1 MTTSQILNELHFKIK
16 SFLGTDKTEE
26 MLSREKQLPHLVPKG
41 KTGVGS
47 KQRLAQETVL
57 RNASYNTQFQ
67 QEAETQQQ
75 ASVLQANVTI
85 QGKWRRNASPAN
97 HIKTPHAGWW
107 TTRAS
112 EVLSTHK
119 PLPSA
124 WQTDTAWGSH
134 YAKQIFQSS
143 FTDNKLY
150 RDVKGPVAHRAS
162 HLIK

>member
-47 KQRLAQETVL
+47 KQRFAQETVL

-85 QGKWRRNASPAN
+85 QGK
-97 HIKTPHAGWW
+97 
-107 TTRAS
+107 
-112 EVLSTHK
+112 
-119 PLPSA
+119 
-124 WQTDTAWGSH
+124 
-134 YAKQIFQSS
+134 
-143 FTDNKLY
+143 
-150 RDVKGPVAHRAS
+150 
-162 HLIK
+162 